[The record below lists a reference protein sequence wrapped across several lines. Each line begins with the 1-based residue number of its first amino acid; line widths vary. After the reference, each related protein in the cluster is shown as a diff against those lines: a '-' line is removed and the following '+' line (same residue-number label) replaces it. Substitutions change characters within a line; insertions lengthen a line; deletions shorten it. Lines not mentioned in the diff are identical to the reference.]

1 MYSGIT
7 GMIFLALSQYL
18 FALNVGG
25 NHAPGVYHP
34 QQVGE
39 GNEHL
44 VWHGCVPHDA
54 LEVFGSERVSSVC
67 DVKL

>member
-1 MYSGIT
+1 
-7 GMIFLALSQYL
+7 MIFLALSQYL

-39 GNEHL
+39 GIEHL
-44 VWHGCVPHDA
+44 VWHGCVPHDEH
-54 LEVFGSERVSSVC
+54 EVFRSEMVSGVC
-67 DVKL
+67 DVQL